1 MQSYSSDS
9 LISLFSES
17 QARLGDISSTSP
29 GSLYNQRLA
38 IILGILTLLSAF
50 AVFASCRVIPV
61 IFRRLHKDPLK
72 SRVYKAFYDGHFFTW
87 WAFITIAILHI
98 MTAFFHTGFP
108 KSGDPDAPVHWWILG
123 FAFSSLI
130 FFSLVI
136 FSCRLLNP
144 FWNFFTG
151 KSPLENKWIKW
162 VYSHHGFWWWPWIFS
177 FVAHIAI
184 AYAHTGIWPK

>member
-1 MQSYSSDS
+1 M
-9 LISLFSES
+9 LTS
-17 QARLGDISSTSP
+17 QAKLSELSSTSP

-38 IILGILTLLSAF
+38 IILGILTLISAL
-50 AVFASCRVIPV
+50 AVFASCRVFPV
-61 IFRRLHKDPLK
+61 LLHRLHKDPMK
-72 SRVYKAFYDGHFFTW
+72 STVYKAFYDGHFYSW
-87 WAFITIAILHI
+87 WVFITLAILHI

-108 KSGDPDAPVHWWILG
+108 KAGDTDAAVHWWILG

-151 KSPLENKWIKW
+151 KSPLENKGIKW
-162 VYSHHGFWWWPWIFS
+162 VYTQHGFWWWPWILS
-177 FVAHIAI
+177 FLAHVAV